1 MDNPMELLGELMKN
15 KDAVESVKN
24 ALTGMDGVKSENEIP
39 DMSFLLK
46 MLSEN
51 KQGVQM
57 LGKMKGLY
65 EAYNDESDPS
75 VRLLNDLAPFL
86 SKKRADSLDK
96 ISKIA
101 KISKALNKLGR
112 G

>member
-24 ALTGMDGVKSENEIP
+24 ALTGMDGVKSENEMP
-39 DMSFLLK
+39 DMSFLVK
-46 MLSEN
+46 MLNEN
-51 KQGVQM
+51 KQSAQM
-57 LGKMKGLY
+57 LGKMKGVY
-65 EAYNDESDPS
+65 EAYNDNSDPA
-75 VRLLNDLAPFL
+75 VKLLNDLAPFL
-86 SKKRADSLDK
+86 SKRRAESLDK

-101 KISKALNKLGR
+101 KISKAINKLGR

>member
-15 KDAVESVKN
+15 KEAVESVKN
-24 ALTGMDGVKSENEIP
+24 ALSGMENQKNETEMP